1 MASQVKS
8 GKAFEFALLNAFY
21 DLLRDN
27 KMNVNVG
34 DDKSLSYAMQYYSEF
49 PKSDRQAFDTAAKTA
64 VSFFPDVEPMLFYQ
78 KGDSSMNLSLASDSR
93 GQKGDVRDILIQ
105 SSLKKW
111 AIGISAKNNHK
122 AVKHP
127 RLSQS
132 IDFGASW
139 LDLPVSDRYFEKIEP
154 IFSKL
159 KKLKNNGPET
169 KWSELENIQRD
180 FYLPILEHF
189 KDELLRLDVQNKGVV
204 AAKLVGY
211 LIGKQDFY
219 KVIKTKGM
227 ITIQAF
233 NLQGTL
239 NLPSPYR
246 KPSARI
252 PKLNL
257 PDRIIDLSLKKG
269 SKSTLELTMSNG
281 WQMSFRIHNAS
292 SRIEPSFK
300 FDINL
305 ISTPESLFS
314 TNLYV

>member
-21 DLLRDN
+21 DLLREN
-27 KMNVNVG
+27 KVNVTVV
-34 DDKSLSYAMQYYSEF
+34 DNPSLSYAMSYYADFSQT
-49 PKSDRQAFDTAAKTA
+49 DRQAFDDAAKAA
-64 VSFFPDVEPMLFYQ
+64 VAFFPDVEPMLFYQ
-78 KGDSSMNLSLASDSR
+78 KENSSIDLSLASDSR
-93 GQKGDVRDILIQ
+93 GQKGDVRDVIIE
-105 SSLKKW
+105 SSLKQW
-111 AIGISAKNNHK
+111 VIGVSAKNNHK

-139 LDLPVSDRYFEKIEP
+139 LDLPVSDTYFERISP

-159 KKLKNNGPET
+159 KELKKNAPDT
-169 KWSELENIQRD
+169 KWSELGDIQQE

-189 KDELLRLDVQNKGVV
+189 KTELLRLAEHNNGIV
-204 AAKLVGY
+204 AARLVGY
-211 LIGKQDFY
+211 LIGQQDFY

-227 ITIQAF
+227 VTIQAF

-239 NLPSPYR
+239 NLQSPYR
-246 KPSARI
+246 KPSAKI

-292 SRIEPSFK
+292 SRVEPSFK

>member
-21 DLLRDN
+21 NLLRDN
-27 KMNVNVG
+27 KMIVNVL
-34 DDKSLSYAMQYYSEF
+34 DNQSLTYAMQYYAELHTV
-49 PKSDRQAFDTAAKTA
+49 DRQAYDTAAKAA
-64 VSFFPDVEPMLFYQ
+64 VSFFPDVEPMLLYQ
-78 KGDSSMNLSLASDSR
+78 KGNSSINLSLASDSR
-93 GQKGDVRDILIQ
+93 GQKGDVRDVLIQ
-105 SSLKKW
+105 SSIKKW
-111 AIGISAKNNHK
+111 SIGISAKNNHK

-127 RLSQS
+127 RLSQT
-132 IDFGASW
+132 IDFGKAW
-139 LDLPVSDRYFEKIEP
+139 LDLPASNNYFEKIEP

-159 KKLKNNGPET
+159 KKLKNNSPKT
-169 KWSELENIQRD
+169 KWSELGNIQQD
-180 FYLPILEHF
+180 FYLPILKHF
-189 KDELLRLDVQNKGVV
+189 KEELLRLDIHNKGIV
-204 AAKLVGY
+204 ATRLIEY

-233 NLQGTL
+233 NLQGSL
-239 NLPSPYR
+239 NLNSPYR
-246 KPSARI
+246 KPSAKI
-252 PKLNL
+252 PKLIL
-257 PDRIIDLSLKKG
+257 PDRIIDLSLKRG

-314 TNLYV
+314 TNLYI